1 MVKQG
6 VKTKVTGDTAGVNP
20 GCWPGARLLSGQ
32 VKSGAGGEAA
42 KSEQLTQAPFFPSFP
57 PEQMTVQTVARS
69 QRKCSRSVLS
79 EILRDPLAT
88 THPPPTAKKTVQT
101 GA

>member
-57 PEQMTVQTVARS
+57 PEQMIVQNSSKISAKMQS
-69 QRKCSRSVLS
+69 
-79 EILRDPLAT
+79 LRA
-88 THPPPTAKKTVQT
+88 V
-101 GA
+101 